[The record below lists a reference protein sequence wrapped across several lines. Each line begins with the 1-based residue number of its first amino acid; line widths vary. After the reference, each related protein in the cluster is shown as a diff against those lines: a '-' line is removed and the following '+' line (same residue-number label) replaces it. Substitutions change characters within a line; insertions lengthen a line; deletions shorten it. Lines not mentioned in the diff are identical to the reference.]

1 MDGTFILIIV
11 WAIVLSR
18 LFFFYSPTRPV
29 RVRRVGIRDYVATD
43 ADRARGYVLAQMDR
57 PVARRRVVIQR
68 HAGGSERNVGRARVL
83 PQGTVSFYLWLYLS
97 FFFICTRAISMT
109 SCFVHLFTGICWTE
123 PNTLLPTAACP
134 LT

>member
-1 MDGTFILIIV
+1 M
-11 WAIVLSR
+11 
-18 LFFFYSPTRPV
+18 
-29 RVRRVGIRDYVATD
+29 GIRDYVATD

-97 FFFICTRAISMT
+97 FF
-109 SCFVHLFTGICWTE
+109 LFAHGQ
-123 PNTLLPTAACP
+123 LV
-134 LT
+134 